1 MRCASTLL
9 TQDSTATLPSYFIHS
24 QAGFATICRGSFGWA
39 IFVFAATLWSPL
51 AHTHELS
58 GKPATLESI
67 LQEPRV
73 PVTATVDQHW
83 LNGAHRQDH
92 PDARQV
98 RQRTMGIIAA
108 NALGVGLYGRN
119 NWWRDGFN
127 GSFRSVNEG
136 WFGQNTYAGGA
147 DKLGHLYA
155 NYAGTRLFARAFEWA
170 GNTPDASL
178 MLAAWLTL
186 GTFTAVEV
194 IDGFSSR
201 WRFSKED
208 AVMNAI
214 GVGAALLL
222 EKNPELDRLLDLRLL
237 YQPSY
242 EQHRK
247 IDPFGDY
254 PGQTYLVVAKASG
267 VPALRNHSLLRYFEL
282 AVGYGARG
290 YSDDRSNG
298 AGNRSRNFYVGISIN
313 LSELLAQTVFKHA
326 ESRSRAQRATDT
338 VLEFVQVPGT
348 AAFAKHKF

>member
-1 MRCASTLL
+1 M
-9 TQDSTATLPSYFIHS
+9 PSYFIHS
-24 QAGFATICRGSFGWA
+24 QAGSATIRRASFGWA
-39 IFVFAATLWSPL
+39 ILVFGATLWSPL
-51 AHTHELS
+51 AHAQELP

-67 LQEPRV
+67 LQETAA
-73 PVTATVDQHW
+73 PVTTSVDPDW
-83 LNGAHRQDH
+83 LNGGAHRQEH

-119 NWWRDGFN
+119 NWWRDGFS

-178 MLAAWLTL
+178 TLAAWLTL

-194 IDGFSSR
+194 IDGFSNR
-201 WRFSKED
+201 WRFSRED

-290 YSDDRSNG
+290 YTDNRPNG
-298 AGNRSRNFYVGISIN
+298 TGNRSRNFYVGISIN
-313 LSELLAQTVFKHA
+313 VSELLAQTVFKHA
-326 ESRSRAQRATDT
+326 ESRSRAQRAADT

-348 AAFAKHKF
+348 AAFARHQF

>member
-1 MRCASTLL
+1 
-9 TQDSTATLPSYFIHS
+9 
-24 QAGFATICRGSFGWA
+24 
-39 IFVFAATLWSPL
+39 
-51 AHTHELS
+51 
-58 GKPATLESI
+58 
-67 LQEPRV
+67 
-73 PVTATVDQHW
+73 
-83 LNGAHRQDH
+83 
-92 PDARQV
+92 
-98 RQRTMGIIAA
+98 MGIIAA

-119 NWWRDGFN
+119 NWWRDGFS
-127 GSFRSVNEG
+127 GSFRPVNEG

-178 MLAAWLTL
+178 TLAAWLTL

-194 IDGFSSR
+194 IDGFSNR

-222 EKNPELDRLLDLRLL
+222 ERNPELDRLLDLRLL

-254 PGQTYLVVAKASG
+254 PGQTYLIVAKASG
-267 VPALRNHSLLRYFEL
+267 VPALRSHSLLRYLEL

-290 YSDDRSNG
+290 YPADRPNG
-298 AGNRSRNFYVGISIN
+298 AGNRSRNFYIGISIN
-313 LSELLAQTVFKHA
+313 LSELLGETVFKPA
-326 ESRSRAQRATDT
+326 QSRSRAQRATDT